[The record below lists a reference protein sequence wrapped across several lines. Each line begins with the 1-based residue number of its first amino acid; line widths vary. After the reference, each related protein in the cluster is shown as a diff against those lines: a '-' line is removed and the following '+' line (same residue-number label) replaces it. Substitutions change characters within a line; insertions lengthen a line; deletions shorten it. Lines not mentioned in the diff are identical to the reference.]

1 MINCLNKVPVP
12 LRSSLKTCLNLLTKT
27 SSYKSEVFAIK
38 NFAFAT
44 CGQDFTLSNK
54 DITNKTYEC
63 SDNNEEIGDRYNRF
77 VSGLEECQTML
88 GLNQGSVGSS
98 KVNSL
103 LSARRQKVREARIS
117 LLQKEATQL
126 VESCQK
132 TEENLFNK
140 GGIRSSFT
148 LKKQANRDA
157 YSYFYKTKKEKGSKD
172 ICKVFVS
179 TLMQDGRKLRY
190 QKILRN
196 ALSRP

>member
-12 LRSSLKTCLNLLTKT
+12 LKSSLKTCLNLLTKT
-27 SSYKSEVFAIK
+27 SLLYDEVFVNK
-38 NFAFAT
+38 SLAFAT
-44 CGQDFTLSNK
+44 YVQDFTLSNK
-54 DITNKTYEC
+54 DITSKTYEC

-88 GLNQGSVGSS
+88 GLNQGLARSS

-117 LLQKEATQL
+117 LLQRKATQL
-126 VESCQK
+126 VESCQR
-132 TEENLFNK
+132 TEEKLFNK
-140 GGIRSSFT
+140 GGIKSSFT

-157 YSYFYKTKKEKGSKD
+157 YSYKTKKEKGSKD